1 MATVAH
7 HIEVGAPA
15 QACYDW
21 WRPLTRLP
29 EIMSDVREVT
39 AKDGDERVTMWKVS
53 GPMGSTVE
61 WTARITDDAPPH
73 RLAWATLDGAD
84 NDVSTAGEVR
94 FTDLGNGR
102 TGVDISFEYTP
113 PGGRLGT
120 AVASIFDDP
129 ERMVEQ
135 AAEEFKTII
144 ETR

>member
-1 MATVAH
+1 MPSVAH
-7 HIEVGAPA
+7 YIEVGAPA

-39 AKDGDERVTMWKVS
+39 ARDGDERVTHWRVS
-53 GPMGSTVE
+53 APMGSTVE

-73 RLAWATLDGAD
+73 RLAWGTIDDAD
-84 NDVSTAGEVR
+84 NDVRTSGEVR
-94 FTDLGNGR
+94 FTDKGDGR
-102 TGVDISFEYTP
+102 TGVDISFEYEP
-113 PGGRLGT
+113 PGGKLG
-120 AVASIFDDP
+120 AVVASIFDDP
-129 ERMVEQ
+129 KRMVVQ

>member
-1 MATVAH
+1 MAEVAH

-29 EIMSDVREVT
+29 EIMSDVRKVT
-39 AKDGDERVTMWKVS
+39 ARDEDERVTTWEVS
-53 GPMGSTVE
+53 GPLGSTVE

-73 RLAWATLDGAD
+73 RLAWASTGDPD
-84 NDVSTAGEVR
+84 NDVRTTGEVR

-102 TGVDISFEYTP
+102 TGVDIRFEYEP
-113 PGGRLGT
+113 PGGKLGA
-120 AVASIFDDP
+120 AVAQIFDDP
-129 ERMVEQ
+129 KRMVEQ